1 MSGTTPNSDGGIHL
15 LVGFQ
20 GTQLSPELKAVIRDF
35 QVGGIVL
42 FRRNIETRAQLLGLI
57 GEMQAFA
64 GETLGRPLWLAI
76 DQEGGPV
83 QRLAPPFTE
92 LPSARQL
99 AGQGEQA
106 IIEWTTRAALDLQ
119 ECGIQIN
126 LAPVL
131 DVPPLGEIH
140 FMTERCLGSDSSRVA
155 QMGKL
160 WIETLQQHGI
170 SATAKHYPGLG
181 RAESDPHHFAPVIRW
196 NSQQEMEE
204 ALLPFRAAVEA
215 GVHCVMTSHARYPAL
230 DPDWPATLSSI
241 INREWLRDRLLF
253 QGVLLS
259 DDLDMA
265 AVAGNYSWREMV
277 RRGLEA
283 TIDFFLVCQ
292 RAENIERLYEAI
304 QNAVS
309 TDGTVAA
316 LHQRSLRRIERLF
329 AQHQTPVSLARHQ
342 G

>member
-1 MSGTTPNSDGGIHL
+1 MSGTTPNSSVGLHL

-20 GTQLSPELKAVIRDF
+20 GTQLSPELKAIIKNF

-42 FRRNIETRAQLLGLI
+42 FRRNIETRPQLLGLI
-57 GEMQAFA
+57 VELQAFA
-64 GETLGRPLWLAI
+64 RETLGRPLWLAI

-83 QRLAPPFTE
+83 QRLAPPFTL
-92 LPSARQL
+92 LPSAREL
-99 AGQGEQA
+99 ANQGEQA
-106 IIEWTTRAALDLQ
+106 IIEWTTKAARDLK

-131 DVPPLGEIH
+131 DVPPPDQTH
-140 FMTERCLGSDSSRVA
+140 FMTERCLGPDSSQVA
-155 QMGKL
+155 QMGKI
-160 WIETLQQHGI
+160 WIETLQKHGI

-196 NSQQEMEE
+196 NSQKEMEE
-204 ALLPFRAAVEA
+204 ALHPFRTAVKA
-215 GVHCVMTSHARYPAL
+215 GVHCIMTSHARYPAL
-230 DPDWPATLSSI
+230 DPDWPATLASI
-241 INREWLRDRLLF
+241 INREWLRNKLLF

-265 AVAGNYSWREMV
+265 AVAGNYSWPEMV

-292 RAENIERLYEAI
+292 HTENIERLYESI
-304 QNAVS
+304 HNAVAVDS
-309 TDGTVAA
+309 DLAA
-316 LHQRSLRRIERLF
+316 LHQRSLKRIERLF
-329 AQHQTPVSLARHQ
+329 AQHQTPISLAHHR

>member
-1 MSGTTPNSDGGIHL
+1 MSGTAPNSNGGIHL

-20 GTQLSPELKAVIRDF
+20 GTQLSPELKAIIKDF
-35 QVGGIVL
+35 QVGGVIL
-42 FRRNIETRAQLLGLI
+42 FRRNIETRPQLLGLI

-64 GETLGRPLWLAI
+64 GATLGRPLWLAI

-83 QRLAPPFTE
+83 QRLAPPFTH

-99 AGQGEQA
+99 AVQGEQA
-106 IIEWTTRAALDLQ
+106 IIEWTTKAALDLQ

-131 DVPPLGEIH
+131 DVPPLGETH
-140 FMTERCLGSDSSRVA
+140 FMTERCLGPDSSRVA
-155 QMGKL
+155 QMGKI

-181 RAESDPHHFAPVIRW
+181 RAESDPHHFAPVIHW
-196 NSQQEMEE
+196 NSPQEMEE
-204 ALLPFRAAVEA
+204 ALHPFRAAIKA

-265 AVAGNYSWREMV
+265 AVAGNYSWPEMV

-283 TIDFFLVCQ
+283 TLDFFLICQ
-292 RAENIERLYEAI
+292 QVENIERLYASI
-304 QNAVS
+304 HNALAADS
-309 TDGTVAA
+309 ELAA
-316 LHQRSLRRIERLF
+316 LHQSSLRRIESLF
-329 AQHQTPVSLARHQ
+329 AQHRTPISLARHR